1 MGHHALA
8 QGAASPYWFEWCG
21 TKLNTQGKWLME
33 QKRGRDEWL
42 ERVGSSRYSY
52 RQSNGR
58 QGMSV
63 LRVTP
68 TPLFI
73 VFSRDFRV
81 LIPSSML

>member
-1 MGHHALA
+1 
-8 QGAASPYWFEWCG
+8 
-21 TKLNTQGKWLME
+21 ME
-33 QKRGRDEWL
+33 QKRERDEWL
-42 ERVGSSRYSY
+42 ERVGSSRNSY

-73 VFSRDFRV
+73 VFS
-81 LIPSSML
+81 